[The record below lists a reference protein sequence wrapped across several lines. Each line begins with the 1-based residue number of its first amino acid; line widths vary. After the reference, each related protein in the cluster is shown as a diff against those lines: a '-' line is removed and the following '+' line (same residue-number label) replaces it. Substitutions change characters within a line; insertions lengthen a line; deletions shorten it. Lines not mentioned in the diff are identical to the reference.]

1 MKTINEDIGFIESR
15 LLKKGIRLS
24 SRGRSWAENF
34 EACVFLGAIL
44 LAFGVVGS
52 IETGRWF
59 G

>member
-1 MKTINEDIGFIESR
+1 MTTINDEVGFIEGR

-24 SRGRSWAENF
+24 SKGRSWAENL
-34 EACVFLGAIL
+34 EALVFLGAIL

-59 G
+59 